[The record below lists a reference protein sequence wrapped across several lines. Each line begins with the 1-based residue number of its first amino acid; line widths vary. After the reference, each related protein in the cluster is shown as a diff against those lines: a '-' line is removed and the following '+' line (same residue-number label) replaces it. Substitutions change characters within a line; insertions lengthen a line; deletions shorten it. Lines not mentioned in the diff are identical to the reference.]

1 MMISKNLEGVIE
13 ILRPTLKAAGI
24 NNDPVKGMM
33 NRIVSNQRAIV
44 LYRIYNK
51 YGLKSERTLVFLDE
65 LAESFLPSDHK
76 YVKEDKRALSNDYIR
91 LRYGK
96 AVEDDIQILLAN
108 NVIGCDYKM
117 KFGKAGSK
125 AYCYYLKLPEIIE
138 TYTQPVNKEALTIIS
153 CGKKRSRETTKESI
167 LNSKKGKIEKFWDK
181 QISFGYINL
190 VDVCIYL
197 LEGFSDINRTE
208 KQQISLIQ
216 DLDIVVNIAFDHFV
230 SIDKK
235 GVLKYRKEHY
245 LPENCSRPF
254 CSSRDYNLT
263 NKLKGI
269 AFNLPGKTVSNYDL
283 KACHLQIF
291 HDHFAI
297 TESLDDYLNTD
308 GHKENMADQIGVD
321 LRTLKNLMISL
332 TYGAGCN
339 TVFGAKSEIEEQ
351 LEVYHNFDYAKVQNS
366 LKVFKDQTR
375 AFRADLASYHRDIID
390 DIAKHQTNA
399 MRHTITSTSVPTLL
413 SHQLV
418 GIEQRIIQWWV
429 LEQKR
434 LDIKVICNMFD
445 GFICIGKIEDK
456 AALKFGA
463 LYYQGRLV
471 EKPFD

>member
-1 MMISKNLEGVIE
+1 MISKTLEGVIE

-24 NNDPVKGMM
+24 DNLPVEGMM
-33 NRIVSNQRAIV
+33 NRVVSKQRAIA
-44 LYRIYNK
+44 LYRIFNK
-51 YGLKSERTLVFLDE
+51 YDLNNERTLVFLDE

-76 YVKEDKRALSNDYIR
+76 YVKDDKRALSNDYIR

-96 AVEDDIQILLAN
+96 AVEADIQILLAN

-125 AYCYYLKLPEIIE
+125 SYCYYLKLPEIIE
-138 TYTQPVNKEALTIIS
+138 TYAQPVNKEALTIIS
-153 CGKKRSRETTKESI
+153 CGKKRKRVTTEESI
-167 LNSKKGKIEKFWDK
+167 LNNRKGKIEDFCDK

-216 DLDIVVNIAFDHFV
+216 DLDIIVNMAFDYAV

-235 GVLKYRKEHY
+235 GVLKYRKEHH
-245 LPENCSRPF
+245 LSENCSRPF
-254 CSSRDYNLT
+254 CASRDYNLT
-263 NKLKGI
+263 NKLKKI
-269 AFNLPGKTVSNYDL
+269 AFNLPGRTVSNYDL

-291 HDHFAI
+291 HDHFAR
-297 TESLDDYLNTD
+297 TMSLDKYLNED
-308 GHKENMADQIGVD
+308 GFKEDMAKDIGVN
-321 LRTLKNLMISL
+321 LSTLKNLMISL

-339 TVFGAKSEIEEQ
+339 TVFGIKSELEEQ
-351 LEVYHNFDYAKVQNS
+351 LEAYHNFDYAKVQHS
-366 LKVFKDQTR
+366 LIVFKEQTK
-375 AFRADLASYHRDIID
+375 AFRADLASYQKEIID
-390 DIAKHQTNA
+390 DITKHQTNA
-399 MRHTITSTSVPTLL
+399 MKHTINSTSIPTLL

-418 GIEQRIIQWWV
+418 GIEQAIVKWWI
-429 LEQKR
+429 LQQKR
-434 LDIKVICNMFD
+434 LGVKVICNMFD

-456 AALKFGA
+456 AALEFGSP
-463 LYYQGRLV
+463 YYLGRLV